1 MNLLWFT
8 RYSYPELTKSRH
20 TGGTD
25 QGVGGGSGGGWRR
38 GWMQRGVARKRQGEE
53 RDRDKQSHGES
64 QVVSKTAR
72 QRSRIFLGGE
82 VPGSIRLS
90 EREGS

>member
-8 RYSYPELTKSRH
+8 RYGYPELTKSRH
-20 TGGTD
+20 TRGTD

-38 GWMQRGVARKRQGEE
+38 GSMQSGLTRKRQGEE
-53 RDRDKQSHGES
+53 RDRDKQSQGES

-72 QRSRIFLGGE
+72 KAAIQNLLGW
-82 VPGSIRLS
+82 
-90 EREGS
+90 EGARKYKTE